1 MLVQGAQVVGDSL
14 CGSSG
19 LFGGGR
25 YSFPSGF
32 SYPSSPYSFSG
43 FKRSSMPSELAK
55 ESPAVKRAVEKRQ
68 LPSDETENIVA
79 IIQMG
84 DPTFVPGKSYDVGTS
99 VTRGLFPRS
108 NTACFDQFASRI
120 QSYCDFGDEF
130 CASAFAFLVAKVLL
144 LTLCSQAAPRSPST
158 SPTLRST
165 ARRRRSSSSARLA
178 PNPGLS
184 FAFPSLSFIVT
195 FAVVLLLGTRTQRT
209 T

>member
-1 MLVQGAQVVGDSL
+1 
-14 CGSSG
+14 
-19 LFGGGR
+19 
-25 YSFPSGF
+25 
-32 SYPSSPYSFSG
+32 
-43 FKRSSMPSELAK
+43 MPSELAK
-55 ESPAVKRAVEKRQ
+55 ESPAVKHAVEERQ
-68 LPSDETENIVA
+68 LPSDETKNIVA

-120 QSYCDFGDEF
+120 QSYCDAGDEF
-130 CASAFAFLVAKVLL
+130 CASASFFSWMWMR
-144 LTLCSQAAPRSPST
+144 CHSRFFSQAAPRSLST
-158 SPTLRST
+158 SRTSRST

-195 FAVVLLLGTRTQRT
+195 FAVVLLLGTRTLRT